1 MMIVNVITITTAKLR
16 NASGNKLSLETYL
29 HFYTF
34 STTKQ
39 PLFPR
44 QEIATTSQI

>member
-1 MMIVNVITITTAKLR
+1 MMIVNVITITKARLR
-16 NASGNKLSLETYL
+16 TQDNRLSLETYL

-39 PLFPR
+39 QPFHT